1 MIEMDFSLYYC
12 NSGTSS
18 LQTGFAVGFQTNPP
32 PIVGISSNNQGM
44 EGIPNAIMLVFDPNQ
59 NDWALVQT
67 DSGGSLS
74 NIYNSTL
81 NVIEMNS
88 TSIRHLEIRFQ
99 NPILSATVDSILV
112 YSVSVS
118 SSSLFVGNAYVG
130 VTTNSFAGNSFSI
143 NSFKFYGL
151 IPSVQNLAI
160 SGSECG
166 STFNLTWS
174 TPLSSSYNEPILG
187 YIVEDWQHNL
197 IANLS
202 SKTLQYS
209 TTVTP
214 AEYYVYA
221 FSQFTRG
228 IPSFIFVPEICN
240 FIDDNCNNCLNNISL
255 SFLLC
260 FLHLLFF
267 LPFSSLFISLLYIFS
282 SFFFIIHFSP
292 LYFFPNFFFSFFP
305 LIFQFFLYSF
315 YSINHSFIS
324 SILFSLKFFEFD
336 FHPLSISNLS
346 LSPTFTLFISSSIP
360 SDR

>member
-99 NPILSATVDSILV
+99 NSIFSATVDSILV

-228 IPSFIFVPEICN
+228 ISSFIFVPEICN

-267 LPFSSLFISLLYIFS
+267 FLFLHHPFFSFIFFLPFSSSSISLLYIFR
-282 SFFFIIHFSP
+282 
-292 LYFFPNFFFSFFP
+292 
-305 LIFQFFLYSF
+305 LIFHLFLYSF
-315 YSINHSFIS
+315 YSITHSFIS